1 MEAIRS
7 LRDSVKE
14 SVADTLKQSEESRRK
29 GEEALRKSQ
38 KKTDEALQETQKSL
52 RSSGKTWMANDNL
65 GGLKLFD
72 YCVDE

>member
-1 MEAIRS
+1 MSTTKRKATLEDAWVAIRP
-7 LRDSVKE
+7 
-14 SVADTLKQSEESRRK
+14 SEESHRK
-29 GEEALRKSQ
+29 GEETLRKSQ
-38 KKTDEALQETQKSL
+38 QKTDEALQETQKSL